1 MTAVLKKK
9 NTKRYSVSD
18 WFLLILACFFGLCS
32 IVPIVYIIS
41 ASLSDPY
48 EVFNN
53 PVFLFPKG
61 ISLVNYEMLLK
72 LPQIW
77 QGYYNTLIYTVFG
90 TLMNVSVTILAAYA
104 LSRKELYLRRFWS
117 LVFTLTMF
125 FSGGM
130 IPTYLIVKDV
140 GILNSRWAIWLVSL
154 VSTYNLMIAR
164 TYFINSIPE
173 EIREAAVIDGAS
185 EVKYFFKVALPL
197 AAPIIAV
204 LTMFYAS
211 SHWNNYF
218 NAMIYL
224 PTNKALRPLQLY
236 LREILILESSDLSA
250 STGAYTD
257 AGGIA
262 IYAMTLKYAIIVV
275 AILPILIAF
284 PWIQKYFTKGLMVG
298 SLKG

>member
-1 MTAVLKKK
+1 MKENEKK
-9 NTKRYSVSD
+9 NSMFRYSFVD
-18 WFLLILACFFGLCS
+18 WLLLSLAVFCAL
-32 IVPIVYIIS
+32 IAVIPIIYIIS

-53 PVFLFPKG
+53 PIFLLPKG
-61 ISLVNYEMLLK
+61 ISLINYQMLLN

-77 QGYYNTLIYTVFG
+77 NGYYNTIIYTVFG
-90 TLMNVSVTILAAYA
+90 TLMNLATTILAAYA
-104 LSRKELYLRRFWS
+104 LSRKELYFRRFWS
-117 LVFTLTMF
+117 LAFTLTMF

-130 IPTYLIVKDV
+130 IPTYLIVKNV
-140 GILNSRWAIWLVSL
+140 GILNTRWSIWLVSL

-173 EIREAAVIDGAS
+173 ELREAAVVDGAS
-185 EVKYFFKVALPL
+185 EFKYFFKIALPL

-204 LTMFYAS
+204 LAMFYAS
-211 SHWNNYF
+211 AHWNDYF
-218 NAMIYL
+218 HAMLYL
-224 PTNKALRPLQLY
+224 PTNKTIKPLQLY
-236 LREILILESSDLSA
+236 LREILILESSDLST
-250 STGAYTD
+250 STGALTD

-262 IYAMTLKYAIIVV
+262 IYEMTLKYAIIVV
-275 AILPILIAF
+275 AILPILLAF